1 MSAAEVG
8 WGVAIPA
15 AGFALTGVTSV
26 VEDRIAA
33 LVKQAVG

>member
-1 MSAAEVG
+1 MPTAEVG
-8 WGVAIPA
+8 GGVAIPA
-15 AGFALTGVTSV
+15 AGFAMAEVTPV